1 MKKILLKTILVI
13 VTMPLLISAQPLNFG
28 NTYTISSGADGF
40 GRPRVALTNNQ
51 PIVIWRKD
59 SNPKTIRASKWD
71 GTSFSMPYDI
81 TTAGVLP
88 SSWDGPEIA
97 AKGDTVYLVF
107 ASTATTQESIMLIR
121 SFDGGNTFSDTIRV
135 SENNPAHKYR
145 MGNIKIDKDGHPIVS
160 YMQYLLN
167 FTEPKQMVNRSI
179 NYGDSFIGS
188 VEGSES
194 APGEPCDCCKSS
206 LILDDNDIYLL
217 FRNNINNERN
227 SYISKSTDGG
237 QTFNLVADLDDYDWN
252 VNGCPATGPLGV
264 VNGDSLL
271 IVRRSGGTGNNE
283 IVYTNSN
290 KLDLNYSYNRNIDP
304 IVGKIQ
310 DYPDLT
316 LNGDTI
322 FIAWQDNRNNI
333 PDCFFSYSLNG
344 IENLSLGNT
353 FTDTLVTGAKLNPD
367 LVFKNNG
374 IHLVYNDNGSNSIKY
389 VRGSFDNV
397 SYIYEQQNK
406 QEIFYNFDLLGRKTK
421 KSRTLFKK

>member
-1 MKKILLKTILVI
+1 MKKILSKIIFITLSL
-13 VTMPLLISAQPLNFG
+13 PLLVSAQSLNFG
-28 NTYTISSGADGF
+28 NTFTISSGADGY
-40 GRPRVALTNNQ
+40 GRPRIALTNDQ
-51 PIVIWRKD
+51 PIIIWRKD
-59 SNPKTIRASKWD
+59 SSPKTIRATKWD
-71 GTSFSMPYDI
+71 GTSFTTPYDI
-81 TTAGVLP
+81 TAAGVLP

-167 FTEPKQMVNRSI
+167 FTEPKQMVNKSI

-188 VEGSES
+188 IEGSFS

-206 LILDDNDIYLL
+206 LILDNNDIYLL

-271 IVRRSGGTGNNE
+271 IVRRSGASGNDE
-283 IVYTNSN
+283 IVYSNSN

-304 IVGKIQ
+304 IAGKIQ

-333 PDCFFSYSLNG
+333 PDCFFSYSTSG

-353 FTDTLVTGAKLNPD
+353 FTDSLVFGAKLNPD
-367 LVFKNNG
+367 LVFKNKN

-389 VRGSFDNV
+389 VRGSFDNI
-397 SYIYEQQNK
+397 SYIYEQQNE
-406 QEIFYNFDLLGRKTK
+406 QELFYNFDLLGRKTK
-421 KSRTLFKK
+421 KASFLFKK

>member
-1 MKKILLKTILVI
+1 MKKILSKIIFITLSL
-13 VTMPLLISAQPLNFG
+13 PLLVSAQSLNFG
-28 NTYTISSGADGF
+28 NTLTISSGADGY
-40 GRPRVALTNNQ
+40 GRPRIALTNDQ
-51 PIVIWRKD
+51 PIIIWRKD
-59 SNPKTIRASKWD
+59 SSPKTIRATKWD
-71 GTSFSMPYDI
+71 GTSFTTPYDI
-81 TTAGVLP
+81 TAAGVLP

-179 NYGDSFIGS
+179 NHGDSFIGS
-188 VEGSES
+188 IEGSES

-206 LILDDNDIYLL
+206 LILDNNDIYLL

-271 IVRRSGGTGNNE
+271 IVRRSGASGNDE
-283 IVYTNSN
+283 IVYSNSN
-290 KLDLNYSYNRNIDP
+290 KLDLNYSYNRDIDP
-304 IVGKIQ
+304 IAGKIQ

-333 PDCFFSYSLNG
+333 PDCFFSYSTNG
-344 IENLSLGNT
+344 VENLSLGNT

-367 LVFKNNG
+367 LVFKNNN

-389 VRGSFDNV
+389 VRGSFSNI
-397 SYIYEQQNK
+397 SYIYEQQNN
-406 QEIFYNFDLLGRKTK
+406 QELFYNFDLLGRITK
-421 KSRTLFKK
+421 KPSFLFKK

>member
-1 MKKILLKTILVI
+1 MKKILSKIIFITLSL
-13 VTMPLLISAQPLNFG
+13 PLLVSAQSLNFG
-28 NTYTISSGADGF
+28 NTFTISSGSDGY
-40 GRPRVALTNNQ
+40 GRPRIALTNNQ
-51 PIVIWRKD
+51 PIIIWRKD
-59 SNPKTIRASKWD
+59 STPKTIRASKWD
-71 GTSFSMPYDI
+71 GTNFTTPYDI
-81 TTAGVLP
+81 TSAGVLP

-188 VEGSES
+188 IEGSES

-206 LILDDNDIYLL
+206 LILDNNDIYLL

-237 QTFNLVADLDDYDWN
+237 QTFNLVADLDDYDWI
-252 VNGCPATGPLGV
+252 VNGCPATGPLGI

-271 IVRRSGGTGNNE
+271 IVRRSGGTGNDE

-290 KLDLNYSYNRNIDP
+290 KLDLNFSYNRNIDP
-304 IVGKIQ
+304 IIGKIQ

-333 PDCFFSYSLNG
+333 PDCFFSYSING

-353 FTDTLVTGAKLNPD
+353 FTDTLVFGAKLNPD
-367 LVFKNNG
+367 LVFKNNN

-389 VRGSFDNV
+389 IRGSFDNT
-397 SYIYEQQNK
+397 SYIYEHQNK
-406 QEIFYNFDLLGRKTK
+406 QKLLYNFDLLGRKIK
-421 KSRTLFKK
+421 KPSFIFNR

>member
-1 MKKILLKTILVI
+1 MKKILSKIIFIALSL
-13 VTMPLLISAQPLNFG
+13 PLLASAQSLNFG
-28 NTYTISSGADGF
+28 NTFTISSGADGY
-40 GRPRVALTNNQ
+40 GRPRIALINNQ
-51 PIVIWRKD
+51 PIIIWRKD
-59 SNPKTIRASKWD
+59 SSPKTIRASKWD

-81 TTAGVLP
+81 TAAGVLP

-179 NYGDSFIGS
+179 NHGDSFIGS
-188 VEGSES
+188 IEGSES

-206 LILDDNDIYLL
+206 LILDNNDIYLL

-271 IVRRSGGTGNNE
+271 IVRRSGASGNDE
-283 IVYTNSN
+283 IVYSNSN

-304 IVGKIQ
+304 IAGKIQ

-333 PDCFFSYSLNG
+333 PDCFFSYSTNG
-344 IENLSLGNT
+344 TENLSLGNI
-353 FTDTLVTGAKLNPD
+353 FTDSLVFGAKLNPD
-367 LVFKNNG
+367 LVFKNKN

-389 VRGSFDNV
+389 VRGSFDNI
-397 SYIYEQQNK
+397 SYIYEQQNE
-406 QEIFYNFDLLGRKTK
+406 QELFYNFDLLGRKTK
-421 KSRTLFKK
+421 KASFLFKK

>member
-1 MKKILLKTILVI
+1 MKKILSKIIFIALSLP
-13 VTMPLLISAQPLNFG
+13 MLASAQSLNFG
-28 NTYTISSGADGF
+28 NTFTISSGADGY
-40 GRPRVALTNNQ
+40 GRPRIALTNNQ
-51 PIVIWRKD
+51 PIIIWRND
-59 SNPKTIRASKWD
+59 SSPKKIRASKWD
-71 GTSFSMPYDI
+71 GTNFTTPYDI
-81 TTAGVLP
+81 TSAGLLP

-97 AKGDTVYLVF
+97 AKGDTIYIVF

-194 APGEPCDCCKSS
+194 TPGEPCDCCKSS
-206 LILDDNDIYLL
+206 LILDNNDIYLL

-252 VNGCPATGPLGV
+252 VNGCPSTGPLGV

-271 IVRRSGGTGNNE
+271 IVRRSGSTGNNE
-283 IVYTNSN
+283 IVYSNSN

-304 IVGKIQ
+304 IIGKIQ

-353 FTDTLVTGAKLNPD
+353 FTDSLVFGAKLNPD
-367 LVFKNNG
+367 LVFKNNNL
-374 IHLVYNDNGSNSIKY
+374 HLVYNDNGSNSIKY

-397 SYIYEQQNK
+397 SYIYEQQNNK
-406 QEIFYNFDLLGRKTK
+406 EIFYNFDLLGRKTK
-421 KSRTLFKK
+421 KYRSLFKK

>member
-1 MKKILLKTILVI
+1 MKKILSKIIFITLSL
-13 VTMPLLISAQPLNFG
+13 PLLVSAQSLNFG
-28 NTYTISSGADGF
+28 NTFTISSGADGY
-40 GRPRVALTNNQ
+40 GRPRIALTNDQ
-51 PIVIWRKD
+51 PIIIWRKD
-59 SNPKTIRASKWD
+59 SSPKTIRASKWD

-81 TTAGVLP
+81 TAAGVLP
-88 SSWDGPEIA
+88 SSWDGPEVA

-188 VEGSES
+188 IEGSES

-206 LILDDNDIYLL
+206 LILDNNDIYLL

-271 IVRRSGGTGNNE
+271 IVRRSGASGNDE
-283 IVYTNSN
+283 IVYSNSN

-304 IVGKIQ
+304 IAGKIQ

-333 PDCFFSYSLNG
+333 PDCFFSYSTSG

-353 FTDTLVTGAKLNPD
+353 FTDSLVFGAKLNPD
-367 LVFKNNG
+367 LVFKNKN

-389 VRGSFDNV
+389 VRGSFDNI
-397 SYIYEQQNK
+397 SYIYEQQNE
-406 QEIFYNFDLLGRKTK
+406 QELFYNFDLLGRKTK
-421 KSRTLFKK
+421 KPNFLFKK

>member
-1 MKKILLKTILVI
+1 MKKILSKIIFITLSL
-13 VTMPLLISAQPLNFG
+13 PLLVSAQSLNFG
-28 NTYTISSGADGF
+28 NTFTISSGADGY
-40 GRPRVALTNNQ
+40 GRPRIALTNNQ
-51 PIVIWRKD
+51 PIIIWRKD
-59 SNPKTIRASKWD
+59 STPKTIRASKWD
-71 GTSFSMPYDI
+71 GTNFTTPYDI
-81 TTAGVLP
+81 TSAGVLP

-206 LILDDNDIYLL
+206 LILDNNDIYLL

-237 QTFNLVADLDDYDWN
+237 QTFNLVADLDDYDWI
-252 VNGCPATGPLGV
+252 VNGCPATGPLGI

-271 IVRRSGGTGNNE
+271 IVRRSGGTGNDE

-290 KLDLNYSYNRNIDP
+290 KLDLNFSYNRNIDP
-304 IVGKIQ
+304 IIGKIQ

-333 PDCFFSYSLNG
+333 PDCFFSYSING

-353 FTDTLVTGAKLNPD
+353 FTDTLVFGAKLNPD
-367 LVFKNNG
+367 LVFKNNN

-389 VRGSFDNV
+389 IRGSFDNT
-397 SYIYEQQNK
+397 SYIYEHQNK
-406 QEIFYNFDLLGRKTK
+406 QKLLYNFDLLGRKIK
-421 KSRTLFKK
+421 KPSFIFNR

>member
-1 MKKILLKTILVI
+1 MKKILSKIIFITLSL
-13 VTMPLLISAQPLNFG
+13 PLLVSAQSLNFG
-28 NTYTISSGADGF
+28 NTFTISSGADGY
-40 GRPRVALTNNQ
+40 GRPRIALTNDQ
-51 PIVIWRKD
+51 PIIIWRKD
-59 SNPKTIRASKWD
+59 SSPKTIRASKWD
-71 GTSFSMPYDI
+71 GTSFTTAYDI
-81 TTAGVLP
+81 TAAGVLP

-188 VEGSES
+188 IEGSFS

-206 LILDDNDIYLL
+206 LILDNNDIYLL

-271 IVRRSGGTGNNE
+271 IVRRSGASGNDE
-283 IVYTNSN
+283 IVYSNSN

-304 IVGKIQ
+304 IAGKIQ

-316 LNGDTI
+316 INGDTI

-333 PDCFFSYSLNG
+333 PDCFFSYSTNG
-344 IENLSLGNT
+344 TENLSLGNI
-353 FTDTLVTGAKLNPD
+353 FTDSLVFGAKLNPD
-367 LVFKNNG
+367 LVFKNKN

-389 VRGSFDNV
+389 VRGSFDNI
-397 SYIYEQQNK
+397 SYIYEQQNE
-406 QEIFYNFDLLGRKTK
+406 QELFYNFDLLGRKTK
-421 KSRTLFKK
+421 KPNFLFKK

>member
-1 MKKILLKTILVI
+1 MRKILLKTILI
-13 VTMPLLISAQPLNFG
+13 FVTMPLLISAQPLNFG
-28 NTYTISSGADGF
+28 NTYTISSGADGY

-59 SNPKTIRASKWD
+59 STPKTIRASKWN
-71 GTSFSMPYDI
+71 GTGFSNPYNI
-81 TTAGVLP
+81 TLSGVLP
-88 SSWDGPEIA
+88 DSWDGPELA
-97 AKGDTVYLVF
+97 TKGDTVYVVF
-107 ASTATTQESIMLIR
+107 TSTATTQSSIMLIR

-135 SENNPAHKYR
+135 SENNPSHKFR
-145 MGNIKIDKDGHPIVS
+145 MGNIKIDQNGHPIVS

-167 FTEPKQMVNRSI
+167 WTEPKQMVNRSI
-179 NYGDSFIGS
+179 TYGDSFIGS
-188 VEGSES
+188 TEGSFS

-206 LILDDNDIYLL
+206 LILDNNDIYLL

-227 SYISKSTDGG
+227 SYLSKSTDGG
-237 QTFNLVADLDDYDWN
+237 QSFNLVADLDDYDWN

-271 IVRRSGGTGNNE
+271 IVRRSGSTGNNE

-389 VRGSFDNV
+389 VRGSFNNT
-397 SYIYEQQNK
+397 SYIHEHQNK
-406 QEIFYNFDLLGRKTK
+406 QELFYNFDLLGRKTK
-421 KSRTLFKK
+421 KPSFILNR

>member
-1 MKKILLKTILVI
+1 MKKILSKIIFITLSL
-13 VTMPLLISAQPLNFG
+13 PLLVSAQSLNFG
-28 NTYTISSGADGF
+28 NTFTISSGADGY
-40 GRPRVALTNNQ
+40 GRPRIALTNDQ
-51 PIVIWRKD
+51 PIIIWRKD
-59 SNPKTIRASKWD
+59 SSPKTIRASKWD

-81 TTAGVLP
+81 TAAGVLP
-88 SSWDGPEIA
+88 SSWDGPEVA

-179 NYGDSFIGS
+179 NHGDSFIGS
-188 VEGSES
+188 IEGSES

-206 LILDDNDIYLL
+206 LILDNNDIYLL

-271 IVRRSGGTGNNE
+271 IVRRSGASGNDE
-283 IVYTNSN
+283 IVYSNSN

-304 IVGKIQ
+304 IAGKIQ

-333 PDCFFSYSLNG
+333 PDCFLSYSTNG
-344 IENLSLGNT
+344 VENLSLGNT
-353 FTDTLVTGAKLNPD
+353 FTDSLVFGAKLNPD
-367 LVFKNNG
+367 LVFKNKN

-389 VRGSFDNV
+389 VRGSFDNI
-397 SYIYEQQNK
+397 SYIYEQQNE
-406 QEIFYNFDLLGRKTK
+406 QELFYNFDLLGRKTK
-421 KSRTLFKK
+421 KPNFLFKK

>member
-1 MKKILLKTILVI
+1 MKKILSKIIFIALSL
-13 VTMPLLISAQPLNFG
+13 PLLVTAQSLNFG
-28 NTYTISSGADGF
+28 NTFTISSGADGY
-40 GRPRVALTNNQ
+40 GRPRIALTNNQ
-51 PIVIWRKD
+51 PIIIWRKD
-59 SNPKTIRASKWD
+59 STPKTIRASKWD

-81 TTAGVLP
+81 TAPGVLP

-107 ASTATTQESIMLIR
+107 ASTATTPESIMLIR

-179 NYGDSFIGS
+179 NHGDSFIGS
-188 VEGSES
+188 IEGSES

-206 LILDDNDIYLL
+206 LILDNNDIYLL

-271 IVRRSGGTGNNE
+271 IVRRSGASGNDE
-283 IVYTNSN
+283 IVYSNSN

-304 IVGKIQ
+304 IIGKIQ

-333 PDCFFSYSLNG
+333 PDCFFSYSTNG
-344 IENLSLGNT
+344 VENLSLGNT
-353 FTDTLVTGAKLNPD
+353 FTDSLVFGAKLNPD
-367 LVFKNNG
+367 LVFKNKN

-389 VRGSFDNV
+389 VRGSFDNI
-397 SYIYEQQNK
+397 SFIYEQQNN
-406 QEIFYNFDLLGRKTK
+406 QELFYNFDLLGRKTK
-421 KSRTLFKK
+421 KPSFLFKK

>member
-1 MKKILLKTILVI
+1 MKKILSKIIFIALSL
-13 VTMPLLISAQPLNFG
+13 PLLVSAQSLNFG
-28 NTYTISSGADGF
+28 NTFTISSGADGY
-40 GRPRVALTNNQ
+40 GRPRIALINNQ
-51 PIVIWRKD
+51 PIIIWRKD
-59 SNPKTIRASKWD
+59 SSPKTIRASKWD

-81 TTAGVLP
+81 TAAGVLP

-188 VEGSES
+188 AEGSFS

-206 LILDDNDIYLL
+206 LILDNNDIYLL

-271 IVRRSGGTGNNE
+271 IVRRSGASGNDE
-283 IVYTNSN
+283 IVYSNSN

-304 IVGKIQ
+304 IAGKIQ

-333 PDCFFSYSLNG
+333 PDCFFSYSTNG
-344 IENLSLGNT
+344 TENLSLGNI
-353 FTDTLVTGAKLNPD
+353 FTDSLVFGAKLNPD
-367 LVFKNNG
+367 LVFKNKN

-389 VRGSFDNV
+389 VRGSFDNI
-397 SYIYEQQNK
+397 SYIYEQQSE
-406 QEIFYNFDLLGRKTK
+406 QELFYNFDLLGRKTK
-421 KSRTLFKK
+421 KASFLFKK

>member
-1 MKKILLKTILVI
+1 MKKILSKIIFITLSL
-13 VTMPLLISAQPLNFG
+13 PLLVSAQSLNFG
-28 NTYTISSGADGF
+28 NTLTISSGADGY
-40 GRPRVALTNNQ
+40 GRPRIALTNDQ
-51 PIVIWRKD
+51 PIIIWRKD
-59 SNPKTIRASKWD
+59 SSPKTIRATKWD
-71 GTSFSMPYDI
+71 GTSFTTPYDI
-81 TTAGVLP
+81 TAAGVLP

-188 VEGSES
+188 IEGSFS

-206 LILDDNDIYLL
+206 LILDNNDIYLL

-271 IVRRSGGTGNNE
+271 IVRRSGASGNDE
-283 IVYTNSN
+283 IVYSNSN

-304 IVGKIQ
+304 IAGKIQ

-333 PDCFFSYSLNG
+333 PDCFFSYSTSG

-353 FTDTLVTGAKLNPD
+353 FTDSLVFGAKLNPD
-367 LVFKNNG
+367 LVFKNKN

-389 VRGSFDNV
+389 VRGSFDNI
-397 SYIYEQQNK
+397 SYIYEQQNE
-406 QEIFYNFDLLGRKTK
+406 QELFYNFDLLGRKTK
-421 KSRTLFKK
+421 KPNFLFKK

>member
-1 MKKILLKTILVI
+1 MKKILSKIIFIALSL
-13 VTMPLLISAQPLNFG
+13 PLLVSAQSLNFG
-28 NTYTISSGADGF
+28 NTYTISSGTDGY
-40 GRPRVALTNNQ
+40 GRPRIALTNNQ
-51 PIVIWRKD
+51 PIIIWRND
-59 SNPKTIRASKWD
+59 SSPKTIRASKWD
-71 GTSFSMPYDI
+71 GTNFTTPYDI
-81 TTAGVLP
+81 TSAGVLP

-206 LILDDNDIYLL
+206 LILDNNDIYLL

-237 QTFNLVADLDDYDWN
+237 QTFNLVADLDDYDWI
-252 VNGCPATGPLGV
+252 VNGCPATGPLGI

-271 IVRRSGGTGNNE
+271 IVRRSGGTGNDE
-283 IVYTNSN
+283 IVYSNSN
-290 KLDLNYSYNRNIDP
+290 KLDLNSSYNRNIDP
-304 IVGKIQ
+304 IIGKIQ

-333 PDCFFSYSLNG
+333 PDCFFSYSING

-353 FTDTLVTGAKLNPD
+353 FTDSLVFGAKLNPD
-367 LVFKNNG
+367 LVFKNNNL
-374 IHLVYNDNGSNSIKY
+374 HLIYNDNGSNSIKY

-397 SYIYEQQNK
+397 SYIYEQQNNK
-406 QEIFYNFDLLGRKTK
+406 EVFYNFDLLGRKTI
-421 KSRTLFKK
+421 KSRFLFKK

>member
-1 MKKILLKTILVI
+1 MKKILSKIIFIALSL
-13 VTMPLLISAQPLNFG
+13 PLLASAQSLNFG
-28 NTYTISSGADGF
+28 NTFTISSGADGY
-40 GRPRVALTNNQ
+40 GRPRIALINNQ
-51 PIVIWRKD
+51 PIIIWRKD
-59 SNPKTIRASKWD
+59 SSPKTIRASKWD

-81 TTAGVLP
+81 TAAGVLP

-179 NYGDSFIGS
+179 NHGDSFIGS
-188 VEGSES
+188 IEGSES

-206 LILDDNDIYLL
+206 LILDNNDIYLL

-271 IVRRSGGTGNNE
+271 IVRRSGASGNDE
-283 IVYTNSN
+283 IVYSNSN

-304 IVGKIQ
+304 IAGKIQ

-333 PDCFFSYSLNG
+333 PDCFFSYSTNG
-344 IENLSLGNT
+344 TENLSLGNI
-353 FTDTLVTGAKLNPD
+353 FTDSLVFGAKLNPD
-367 LVFKNNG
+367 LVFKNKN

-389 VRGSFDNV
+389 VRGSFDNI
-397 SYIYEQQNK
+397 SYIYEQQSE
-406 QEIFYNFDLLGRKTK
+406 QELFYNFDLLGRKTK
-421 KSRTLFKK
+421 KASFLFKK

>member
-1 MKKILLKTILVI
+1 MKKILSKIIFITLSL
-13 VTMPLLISAQPLNFG
+13 PLLASAQSLNFG
-28 NTYTISSGADGF
+28 NTFTISSGADGY
-40 GRPRVALTNNQ
+40 GRPRIALINNQ
-51 PIVIWRKD
+51 PIIIWRKD
-59 SNPKTIRASKWD
+59 SSPKTIRASKWD

-81 TTAGVLP
+81 TAAGVLP

-179 NYGDSFIGS
+179 NHGDSFIGS
-188 VEGSES
+188 IEGSES

-206 LILDDNDIYLL
+206 LILDNNDIYLL

-271 IVRRSGGTGNNE
+271 IVRRSGASGNDE
-283 IVYTNSN
+283 IVYSNSN

-304 IVGKIQ
+304 IAGKIQ

-333 PDCFFSYSLNG
+333 PDCFFSYSTNG
-344 IENLSLGNT
+344 TENLSLGNI
-353 FTDTLVTGAKLNPD
+353 FTDSLVFGAKLNPD
-367 LVFKNNG
+367 LVFKNKN

-389 VRGSFDNV
+389 VRGSFDNI
-397 SYIYEQQNK
+397 SYIYEQQSE
-406 QEIFYNFDLLGRKTK
+406 QELFYNFDLLGRKTK
-421 KSRTLFKK
+421 KASFLFKK

>member
-1 MKKILLKTILVI
+1 MKKILSKIIFIALSL
-13 VTMPLLISAQPLNFG
+13 PLLASAQSLNFG
-28 NTYTISSGADGF
+28 NTFTISSGADGY
-40 GRPRVALTNNQ
+40 GRPRIALTNDQ
-51 PIVIWRKD
+51 PIIIWRKD
-59 SNPKTIRASKWD
+59 STPKTIRASKWD

-81 TTAGVLP
+81 TAAGVLP

-179 NYGDSFIGS
+179 NHGDSFIGS
-188 VEGSES
+188 IEGSES

-206 LILDDNDIYLL
+206 LILDNNDIYLL

-271 IVRRSGGTGNNE
+271 IVRRSGASGNDE
-283 IVYTNSN
+283 IVYSNSN

-304 IVGKIQ
+304 IIGKIQ

-333 PDCFFSYSLNG
+333 PDCFFSYSTNG
-344 IENLSLGNT
+344 TENLSLGNI
-353 FTDTLVTGAKLNPD
+353 FTDSLVFGAKLNPD
-367 LVFKNNG
+367 LVFKNKN

-389 VRGSFDNV
+389 VRGSFDNI
-397 SYIYEQQNK
+397 SYIYEQQNE
-406 QEIFYNFDLLGRKTK
+406 QELFYNFDLLGRKTK
-421 KSRTLFKK
+421 KPSFLFKK

>member
-1 MKKILLKTILVI
+1 MKKILLKTLLII

-28 NTYTISSGADGF
+28 NTFTISSGADGY
-40 GRPRVALTNNQ
+40 GRPRISLTNNQ

-59 SNPKTIRASKWD
+59 SSPKTIRASKWN
-71 GTSFSMPYDI
+71 GTAFSSPYDI
-81 TTAGVLP
+81 TSAGVLP
-88 SSWDGPEIA
+88 DSWDGPELA
-97 AKGDTVYLVF
+97 TKGDTTYIVF
-107 ASTATTQESIMLIR
+107 TSTATNQSSIMLIR

-135 SENNPAHKYR
+135 SENNPSHKFR
-145 MGNIKIDKDGHPIVS
+145 MGNIKIDQNGHPIVS

-167 FTEPKQMVNRSI
+167 WTEPKQMVNRSI
-179 NYGDSFIGS
+179 NFGDTFIGGI
-188 VEGSES
+188 EGSQS

-206 LILDDNDIYLL
+206 LILDNNDIYLL

-271 IVRRSGGTGNNE
+271 IVRRSGGTGNDE

-304 IVGKIQ
+304 IIGKIQ

-333 PDCFFSYSLNG
+333 PDCFFSYSTNG
-344 IENLSLGNT
+344 VENLSLGNT
-353 FTDTLVTGAKLNPD
+353 FTDSLVFGAKLNPD
-367 LVFKNNG
+367 LVFKNKN

-389 VRGSFDNV
+389 VRGSFDNT
-397 SYIYEQQNK
+397 SYIYEHQNK
-406 QEIFYNFDLLGRKTK
+406 QALLYNFDLLGRKTK
-421 KSRTLFKK
+421 KPSFILNK

>member
-1 MKKILLKTILVI
+1 MKKILSKIIFITLSL
-13 VTMPLLISAQPLNFG
+13 PLLVSAQSLNFG
-28 NTYTISSGADGF
+28 NTFTISSGADGY
-40 GRPRVALTNNQ
+40 GRPRIALTNNQ
-51 PIVIWRKD
+51 PIIIWRKD
-59 SNPKTIRASKWD
+59 STPKTIRASKWD
-71 GTSFSMPYDI
+71 GTNFTTPYDI
-81 TTAGVLP
+81 TSAGVLL

-206 LILDDNDIYLL
+206 LILDNNDIYLL

-237 QTFNLVADLDDYDWN
+237 QTFNLVADLDDYDWI
-252 VNGCPATGPLGV
+252 VNGCPATGPLGI

-271 IVRRSGGTGNNE
+271 IVRRSGGTGNDE

-290 KLDLNYSYNRNIDP
+290 KLDLNFSYNRNIDP
-304 IVGKIQ
+304 IIGKIQ

-333 PDCFFSYSLNG
+333 PDCFFSYSING

-353 FTDTLVTGAKLNPD
+353 FTDTLVFGAKLNPD
-367 LVFKNNG
+367 LVFKNNN

-389 VRGSFDNV
+389 IRGSFDNT
-397 SYIYEQQNK
+397 SYIYEHQNK
-406 QEIFYNFDLLGRKTK
+406 QKLLYNFDLLGRKIK
-421 KSRTLFKK
+421 KPSFIFNR

>member
-1 MKKILLKTILVI
+1 MKKILSKIIFITLSL
-13 VTMPLLISAQPLNFG
+13 PLLVSAQSLNFG
-28 NTYTISSGADGF
+28 NTFTISSGADGY
-40 GRPRVALTNNQ
+40 GRPRIALTNDQ
-51 PIVIWRKD
+51 PIIIWRKD
-59 SNPKTIRASKWD
+59 SSPKTIRASKWD
-71 GTSFSMPYDI
+71 GTSFTTPYDI
-81 TTAGVLP
+81 TAAGVLP

-188 VEGSES
+188 IEGSYS
-194 APGEPCDCCKSS
+194 ASGEPCDCCKSS
-206 LILDDNDIYLL
+206 LILDNNDIYLL

-271 IVRRSGGTGNNE
+271 IVRRSGASGNDE
-283 IVYTNSN
+283 IVYSNSN

-304 IVGKIQ
+304 IAGKIQ

-333 PDCFFSYSLNG
+333 PDCFFSYSTSG

-353 FTDTLVTGAKLNPD
+353 FTDSLVFGAKLNPD
-367 LVFKNNG
+367 LVFKNKN

-389 VRGSFDNV
+389 VRGSFDNI
-397 SYIYEQQNK
+397 SYIYEQQNE
-406 QEIFYNFDLLGRKTK
+406 QELFYNFDLLGRKTK
-421 KSRTLFKK
+421 KPNFLFKK

>member
-1 MKKILLKTILVI
+1 MKKILSKIIFITLSL
-13 VTMPLLISAQPLNFG
+13 PLLVSAQSLNFG
-28 NTYTISSGADGF
+28 NTFTISSGADGY
-40 GRPRVALTNNQ
+40 GRPRIALTNDQ
-51 PIVIWRKD
+51 PIIIWRKD
-59 SNPKTIRASKWD
+59 SSPKTIRASKWD
-71 GTSFSMPYDI
+71 GTSFTTAYDI
-81 TTAGVLP
+81 TAAGVLP

-188 VEGSES
+188 IEGSFS

-206 LILDDNDIYLL
+206 LILDNNDIYLL

-271 IVRRSGGTGNNE
+271 IVRRSGASGNDE
-283 IVYTNSN
+283 IVYSNSN

-304 IVGKIQ
+304 IAGKIQ

-316 LNGDTI
+316 INGDTI

-333 PDCFFSYSLNG
+333 PDCFFSYSTNG
-344 IENLSLGNT
+344 TENLSLGNI
-353 FTDTLVTGAKLNPD
+353 FTDSLVFGAKLNPD
-367 LVFKNNG
+367 LIFKNKN

-389 VRGSFDNV
+389 VRGSFDNI
-397 SYIYEQQNK
+397 SYIYEQQNE
-406 QEIFYNFDLLGRKTK
+406 QELFYNFDLLGRKTK
-421 KSRTLFKK
+421 KASFLFKK

>member
-1 MKKILLKTILVI
+1 
-13 VTMPLLISAQPLNFG
+13 
-28 NTYTISSGADGF
+28 
-40 GRPRVALTNNQ
+40 
-51 PIVIWRKD
+51 
-59 SNPKTIRASKWD
+59 
-71 GTSFSMPYDI
+71 
-81 TTAGVLP
+81 
-88 SSWDGPEIA
+88 
-97 AKGDTVYLVF
+97 
-107 ASTATTQESIMLIR
+107 
-121 SFDGGNTFSDTIRV
+121 
-135 SENNPAHKYR
+135 
-145 MGNIKIDKDGHPIVS
+145 
-160 YMQYLLN
+160 MQYLLN

-188 VEGSES
+188 IEGSFS

-206 LILDDNDIYLL
+206 LILDNNDIYLL

-271 IVRRSGGTGNNE
+271 IVRRSGASGNDE
-283 IVYTNSN
+283 IVYSNSN

-304 IVGKIQ
+304 IAGKIQ

-333 PDCFFSYSLNG
+333 PDCFFSYSTSG

-353 FTDTLVTGAKLNPD
+353 FTDSLVFGAKLNPD
-367 LVFKNNG
+367 LVFKNKN

-389 VRGSFDNV
+389 VRGSFDNI
-397 SYIYEQQNK
+397 SYIYEQQNE
-406 QEIFYNFDLLGRKTK
+406 QELFYNFDLLGRKTK
-421 KSRTLFKK
+421 KPNFLFKK